1 MANENLAK
9 LEQQR
14 KDKEE
19 LAKQERTTFTLDK
32 ISEMSGMAKEM
43 IQVVQR
49 TVAKNTTPA
58 ELAYF
63 LEVSKSHG
71 LNPIHKEVW
80 CYKDTIGNLIVFT
93 GRDGFLK
100 KNKEMPTYL
109 GMRSSEVMEFD
120 EFEIDMVE
128 GYVKHKITTN
138 RGKEILGAYAIVSHE
153 GKKDTIVWL
162 SFEEYNL
169 GQAKWKTAPKM
180 MIKKCAQAQ
189 ALKEAAGM
197 TGIQVEEAWNVK
209 DGIATTHRTE
219 DVEMEVVDV
228 EKERLLKLIQVAKTV
243 EALDKL
249 KNHCTTPDEIMA
261 YDEKRKELTSIPA

>member
-1 MANENLAK
+1 MANENLQQ
-9 LEQQR
+9 LEKKRQE
-14 KDKEE
+14 KEE
-19 LAKQERTTFTLDK
+19 LAKQEKQLFTLEK
-32 ISEMSGMAKEM
+32 ISQMSGMAKEI
-43 IQVVQR
+43 IQVIQR

-63 LEVSKSHG
+63 LEVSKSYG

-80 CYKDTIGNLIVFT
+80 CYKDHQSNLIVFT

-100 KNKEMPTYL
+100 KNKEMPSYL

-128 GYVKHKITTN
+128 GTVHHKITNN

-153 GKKDTIVWL
+153 GKKDTIVYL
-162 SFEEYNL
+162 DFDEFNL
-169 GQAKWKTAPKM
+169 GQAKWKSAPKM

-197 TGIQVEEAWNVK
+197 TGIQVAEAWNVK
-209 DGIATTHRTE
+209 DGIVSNRTE
-219 DVEMEVVDV
+219 DTEAEVVDV
-228 EKERLLKLIQVAKTV
+228 EKERLLALIQNAKSA
-243 EALDKL
+243 EALK
-249 KNHCTTPDEIMA
+249 KIFSHCTTPDEITA
-261 YDEKRKELTSIPA
+261 YDEKMKTFVQQD